1 MVEIAKALSFNA
13 KILVMDEPTAAL
25 TDTEIEELFRIIRQ
39 LREKGVGI
47 IHISHRLEELK
58 QISDRVTVMRD
69 GKYIDT
75 LQTKGCNHRPDH

>member
-1 MVEIAKALSFNA
+1 
-13 KILVMDEPTAAL
+13 MDEPTAAL
-25 TDTEIEELFRIIRQ
+25 TDTEIEELFRSSRQ

-69 GKYIDT
+69 GNYIDT
-75 LQTKGCNHRPDH
+75 LPDRRSQHR